1 MPDGSAPILG
11 ARARAGVGVGG
22 GDGEEEEDDSCPL
35 RLALR
40 LLFFDWFSIVGNVNE
55 MRRM

>member
-11 ARARAGVGVGG
+11 ARAGVGG